1 MAKELLAYRLNT
13 IHNLH
18 YYMGLMAGI
27 REAIREDRF
36 EAFRETFVER
46 PVEYP
51 DPPSRKMKHLVELD
65 ETSM

>member
-46 PVEYP
+46 PVE
-51 DPPSRKMKHLVELD
+51 
-65 ETSM
+65 

>member
-18 YYMGLMAGI
+18 YYMGLMTEI

-36 EAFRETFVER
+36 TAFFEGFFDR
-46 PVEYP
+46 PGE
-51 DPPSRKMKHLVELD
+51 
-65 ETSM
+65 